1 MKIKT
6 SIMLSLIFLL
16 SLGFS
21 SCRRDIVLPDQ
32 YSYVNF
38 ETECLGTNMDGTM
51 RLRAWGSGPTRA
63 AAIENA
69 KRNAIRDVI
78 FKGIKKG
85 SGEFNRNP
93 LTYEVNAQERYEDYF
108 NAFFADGGAYTL
120 YSSLADE
127 TLTSRSK
134 AKSKVQ
140 QSYGV
145 VVTVNRAALQQRLI
159 DDNVIKPKH

>member
-6 SIMLSLIFLL
+6 LLGLFLILIL
-16 SLGFS
+16 SLGLG
-21 SCRRDIVLPDQ
+21 SCRRDTVLPDN

-38 ETECLGTNMDGTM
+38 ETECLGSSMNGTM
-51 RLRAWGSGPTRA
+51 RLRAWGSGPNRA

-78 FKGIKKG
+78 FKGIKSG
-85 SGEFNRNP
+85 SSECNHNP

-108 NAFFADGGAYTL
+108 NAFFADGGAYTR
-120 YSSLADE
+120 YASLADE

-134 AKSKVQ
+134 AKSDVQ

-145 VVTVNRAALQQRLI
+145 VVTVDRAALQQRLVN
-159 DDNVIKPKH
+159 DRVIKPKY

>member
-1 MKIKT
+1 MMFT
-6 SIMLSLIFLL
+6 LLALFQNLS
-16 SLGFS
+16 
-21 SCRRDIVLPDQ
+21 
-32 YSYVNF
+32 
-38 ETECLGTNMDGTM
+38 T
-51 RLRAWGSGPTRA
+51 
-63 AAIENA
+63 
-69 KRNAIRDVI
+69 I

-85 SGEFNRNP
+85 SGEFNHNP

-120 YSSLADE
+120 YASLADE